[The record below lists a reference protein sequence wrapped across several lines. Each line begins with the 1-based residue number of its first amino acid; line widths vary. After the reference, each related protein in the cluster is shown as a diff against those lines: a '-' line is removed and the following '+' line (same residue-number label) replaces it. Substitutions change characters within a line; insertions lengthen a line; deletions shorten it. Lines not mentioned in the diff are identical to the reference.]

1 MTRAVVIGGGMGGL
15 CAALTLQASGV
26 ATTVVER
33 LPTIGGKARNLA
45 VDTAWVPAGPTVLTL
60 REVFDRLFADAG
72 ERLDDHV
79 HLTPLDT
86 LAHHRWSEG
95 ETLALFRDVDRSAA
109 AIRDFAGPAEA
120 DGYRRFVADAAR
132 VYATVEAPFIRSPKP
147 DLFALA
153 KATGPFGAY
162 KIKPF
167 DTMWSVLGRHFRD
180 PRLQQLFG
188 RYATYV
194 GSSPFAAPATL
205 MLVAHVEQ
213 RGVWAVEGGVAA
225 IGRAI
230 AALFERR
237 GGTVLTGTEAR
248 EIVLSDR
255 RVTAVATDRETL
267 PADAV
272 IVNADVAAL
281 GAGRFGTAVRGLA
294 AEVPAKARTLSAVT
308 FAGVARAS
316 SALAHHTVAFGRDS
330 RSEFDA
336 LFGRRQMPD
345 DPTVYVC
352 APDGAAAGEP
362 QRVLIV
368 MNAPANG
375 DSEAYNEKDIA
386 RCQEQA
392 AATLA
397 RSGLSITFE
406 AMRATTPRDFSAMLP
421 ETGGALYGRV
431 SHGWTASFQRA
442 AIRTRVKGL
451 YLAGGSVHPGP
462 GVPMASLSG
471 RIAAACL
478 ITDFGLAN
486 PSRRAATSGGTS
498 TG

>member
-1 MTRAVVIGGGMGGL
+1 MTRAVVIGGGIGGL
-15 CAALTLQASGV
+15 CAAYTLQASGV
-26 ATTVVER
+26 ATTLVER
-33 LPTIGGKARNLA
+33 REDVGGKARNLSVGGA
-45 VDTAWVPAGPTVLTL
+45 AIPGGPTVLTL
-60 REVFDRLFADAG
+60 REVFDKLFAVAG

-79 HLTPLDT
+79 ALTELDV

-95 ETLALFRDVDRSAA
+95 ESLDLFRDVEMSAA
-109 AIRDFAGPAEA
+109 AIRDFAGAAEA

-167 DTMWSVLGRHFRD
+167 DTMWSVLCRHFRD
-180 PRLQQLFG
+180 GRLQQLFG

-213 RGVWAVEGGVAA
+213 RGVWAVDGGVAA
-225 IGRAI
+225 IARAI
-230 AALFERR
+230 ADGFTRR
-237 GGTVLTGTEAR
+237 GGRLLTGTEAR
-248 EIVLSDR
+248 EIDVRDG
-255 RVTAVATDRETL
+255 RVAAVATDGLVL

-281 GAGRFGTAVRGLA
+281 AEGHLGPRVRILA
-294 AEVPAKARTLSAVT
+294 AEVPPKARTLSAVT
-308 FAGVARAS
+308 FAGVARANRP
-316 SALAHHTVAFGRDS
+316 LAHHTVAFGSDTRA
-330 RSEFDA
+330 EFEA
-336 LFGRRQMPD
+336 LFARRQMPD
-345 DPTVYVC
+345 DPTVYIC
-352 APDGAAAGEP
+352 APDGAAADEP
-362 QRVLIV
+362 QRVLLV

-375 DSEAYNEKDIA
+375 DTESYREEDVA
-386 RCQEQA
+386 RCHQQA

-397 RSGLSITFE
+397 RSGLTLTFE
-406 AMRATTPRDFSAMLP
+406 AMQATTPRDFSEMLP
-421 ETGGALYGRV
+421 ATGGALYGRA

-486 PSRRAATSGGTS
+486 PSRRAATSGGIS
-498 TG
+498 TA